1 MNPRLKKILPVI
13 ILLIGGLIAFFMFKT
28 PQERPKVVEKSP
40 LDDAPYVQSQTL
52 TQGTYSP
59 ELSLYGY
66 LTSAQ
71 QINVFAPQGSKVDSV
86 LVNNGDYVSKGQLIM
101 TLSNDDLYLQQQQ
114 ISKRIIDAQSQIS
127 LQKTSNQSNKE
138 ALSIEQDILKLNKQS
153 VDRLKKIAGR
163 SLTAAAEVE
172 NSQRNYNSQ
181 RLVVN
186 NRQLMIKNHDQT
198 MKQLNSNLADLM
210 SQQTIIEKNIA
221 TLNVTA
227 DFDGRVENI
236 SVKPFDTVS
245 SQAVM
250 LLINDKTLDI
260 KTHIALNQ
268 IQGIDL
274 VENTQAAVTIN
285 NKNNE
290 ITLKNIRPLAES
302 GAVELTFS
310 MDNGYDNLVLNRYV
324 NLIYRL
330 SEVSGLY
337 AVPNES
343 VYSNNRVYLIED
355 TQLQRKD
362 ITVVGRQFSQGQDFL
377 LIQSDENLSDQLLL
391 TTRLSDA
398 VQSRLVNLVTNEAIE
413 TIEESGV
420 KLTKTLEQG
429 VSQ

>member
-1 MNPRLKKILPVI
+1 M
-13 ILLIGGLIAFFMFKT
+13 
-28 PQERPKVVEKSP
+28 
-40 LDDAPYVQSQTL
+40 
-52 TQGTYSP
+52 
-59 ELSLYGY
+59 
-66 LTSAQ
+66 
-71 QINVFAPQGSKVDSV
+71 
-86 LVNNGDYVSKGQLIM
+86 
-101 TLSNDDLYLQQQQ
+101 
-114 ISKRIIDAQSQIS
+114 
-127 LQKTSNQSNKE
+127 
-138 ALSIEQDILKLNKQS
+138 
-153 VDRLKKIAGR
+153 
-163 SLTAAAEVE
+163 
-172 NSQRNYNSQ
+172 
-181 RLVVN
+181 
-186 NRQLMIKNHDQT
+186 
-198 MKQLNSNLADLM
+198 
-210 SQQTIIEKNIA
+210 
-221 TLNVTA
+221 
-227 DFDGRVENI
+227 
-236 SVKPFDTVS
+236 
-245 SQAVM
+245 
-250 LLINDKTLDI
+250 
-260 KTHIALNQ
+260 
-268 IQGIDL
+268 
-274 VENTQAAVTIN
+274 TIN